1 MKGETIP
8 GHRALDL
15 IFATLQS
22 QLHISSSSSLST
34 QEHRPHTSHPWPF
47 GKAWGI
53 AISAR
58 AIGLLNPWDFLLL
71 SPLNSVWTP
80 SPPQLQDLYGLRR
93 AKNQSFTFTKHSSKK
108 HQDAHGAESGGGKRT
123 RAAGFPRRELWVRPP
138 PLFYTLRASFSFL
151 SAAGGRAVPAERTL
165 HVSASFMPK

>member
-80 SPPQLQDLYGLRR
+80 SPPQLQPLAIRHQPTGEGGSFLFGSRR
-93 AKNQSFTFTKHSSKK
+93 PGTTMGRKELKP
-108 HQDAHGAESGGGKRT
+108 GPRIT
-123 RAAGFPRRELWVRPP
+123 RAGKFRWPSLEWNGE
-138 PLFYTLRASFSFL
+138 TS
-151 SAAGGRAVPAERTL
+151 
-165 HVSASFMPK
+165 